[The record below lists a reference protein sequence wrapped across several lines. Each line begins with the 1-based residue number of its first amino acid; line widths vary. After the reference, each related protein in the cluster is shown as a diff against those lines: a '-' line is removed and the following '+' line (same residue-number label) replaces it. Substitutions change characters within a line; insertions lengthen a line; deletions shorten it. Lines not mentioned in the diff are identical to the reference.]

1 MPSTKYS
8 FKFCQ
13 SGNNLSNPVT
23 MLTRIETKEG
33 NKKRRIDKVYKT
45 TLSFSGLFFV
55 ETSIAIALLESQ
67 EIKTLD
73 LTVSSLL
80 F

>member
-1 MPSTKYS
+1 
-8 FKFCQ
+8 
-13 SGNNLSNPVT
+13 

-33 NKKRRIDKVYKT
+33 NKKRRIDKVYWT

-80 F
+80 YWPQDISY

>member
-33 NKKRRIDKVYKT
+33 NKKRTIDKVYKT
-45 TLSFSGLFFV
+45 TLSISGLFFV